1 MDNDLKKYKI
11 RHNLKLMTVRPV
23 RDAEVNDF
31 NIVRSRNLL

>member
-11 RHNLKLMTVRPV
+11 RHNLKLTTVRPV
-23 RDAEVNDF
+23 RDAVNDF